1 MKLKNNYTYI
11 LEFYKQSINSPKF
24 VLIFL
29 LSILISIYGILQV
42 AFGYSYSVGFIRILS
57 FGLYIISILLILLL
71 NTKNIYDIF
80 EKNSFLIIRF
90 KNKEKYLNELIK
102 TVCFGNFCTIIMN
115 VLLVMIG
122 LNLFNENKIIPE
134 FEIYTIQSNYYV
146 VFVILKFIILSLII
160 SVFNVILLKKFNKLI
175 VIILNFILYVLIASV
190 SKGYIFIYSLKQI
203 PLFIGDYYLINFYS
217 NFLFEVCIFLLFMT
231 LMILLIVILKRLNI
245 KNMKDV
251 SL

>member
-90 KNKEKYLNELIK
+90 KNKEKYLNELGFK
-102 TVCFGNFCTIIMN
+102 
-115 VLLVMIG
+115 
-122 LNLFNENKIIPE
+122 E
-134 FEIYTIQSNYYV
+134 FE
-146 VFVILKFIILSLII
+146 
-160 SVFNVILLKKFNKLI
+160 
-175 VIILNFILYVLIASV
+175 
-190 SKGYIFIYSLKQI
+190 
-203 PLFIGDYYLINFYS
+203 
-217 NFLFEVCIFLLFMT
+217 
-231 LMILLIVILKRLNI
+231 
-245 KNMKDV
+245 
-251 SL
+251 